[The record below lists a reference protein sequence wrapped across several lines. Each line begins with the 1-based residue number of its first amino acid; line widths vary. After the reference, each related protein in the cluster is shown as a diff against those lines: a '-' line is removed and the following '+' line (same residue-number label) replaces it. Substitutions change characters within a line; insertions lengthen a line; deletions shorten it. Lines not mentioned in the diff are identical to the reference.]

1 MEKLDRDWDAAC
13 LRLEDYLRAHG
24 VESRERL
31 LSLTLEMIREA
42 KIRHAQH
49 PEKSPLETTME
60 LAIGRT
66 DAWFSALAEIPE
78 HAARTR
84 VAFFSEPIQRK
95 WASAFLIPSPP
106 DELLVDVRSAGIQA
120 GPALDF
126 QSVVRKEMN
135 YGAMEDIARE
145 TWDQFSWSHV
155 LRAFALWVVLF
166 FVAYGVYL
174 KFFS

>member
-1 MEKLDRDWDAAC
+1 MEKIDWDAAC

-42 KIRHAQH
+42 RILHEQNPAQ
-49 PEKSPLETTME
+49 SPLQTTME

-66 DAWFSALAEIPE
+66 DAWFCTLAEVPE
-78 HAARTR
+78 NSARTR
-84 VAFFSEPIQRK
+84 VAFFSPPIQAK
-95 WASAFLIPSPP
+95 WASAFLLPSPP
-106 DELLVDVRSAGIQA
+106 GELLAEVRSAGIEA

-145 TWDQFSWSHV
+145 TWEQFSWSHV

-166 FVAYGVYL
+166 FAAYGAYL